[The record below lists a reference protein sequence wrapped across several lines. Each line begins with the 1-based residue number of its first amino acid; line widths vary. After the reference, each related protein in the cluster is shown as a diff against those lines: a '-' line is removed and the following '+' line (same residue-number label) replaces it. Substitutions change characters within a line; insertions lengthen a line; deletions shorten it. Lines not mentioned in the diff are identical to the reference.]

1 LKDCQW
7 LDENDLILKEMF
19 HELYLSDATDEEFVN
34 MYHNLN
40 QVEDELHE
48 YVIEVLN
55 DVFQVILQVLI
66 V

>member
-1 LKDCQW
+1 

-19 HELYLSDATDEEFVN
+19 HELYLFDVIDEEFAD

-40 QVEDELHE
+40 QVEDELHGF
-48 YVIEVLN
+48 VIEELN
-55 DVFQVILQVLI
+55 DVFQVILQMLI